1 MKVIGK
7 GGKKEWLGRHGIH
20 WGLTSADFEDNWGKK
35 APNYWVGWKVHL
47 GFWLTWKTQT
57 NFFLPEPSML
67 KMVEINWSLYYKAFL
82 QVHKEIIISSLYA
95 CLVPTH
101 YYSHLIIIIFL
112 FSSHY
117 SHLFVSIPHIISW
130 VQTWYHAH
138 FCVLRVRAQ
147 GLSNNNSRKFIESKG
162 LGGLF

>member
-1 MKVIGK
+1 MSLMSCWFGQGSLFV
-7 GGKKEWLGRHGIH
+7 LSS
-20 WGLTSADFEDNWGKK
+20 LASSSLAQF
-35 APNYWVGWKVHL
+35 YS
-47 GFWLTWKTQT
+47 GFKTWSKQ
-57 NFFLPEPSML
+57 
-67 KMVEINWSLYYKAFL
+67 SLHCKAFL

-101 YYSHLIIIIFL
+101 YYSHLIIISSPYACLVPTHYSHLIIIIFL

-117 SHLFVSIPHIISW
+117 SHLFVSIHHIISW

-147 GLSNNNSRKFIESKG
+147 GLSNNNSRKLIESKG